1 MPADEPVDGSTN
13 DPLDEAS
20 AAYSAQVGDRMRAI
34 RRQRGYSLHDAER
47 VSGDEFKASVLGAYE
62 RGERAISVP
71 RLERLARL
79 YQVPVEQ
86 FLPAGRPAAADRRPS
101 PALVIDTSH
110 LARRVGEPFETLAR
124 FVRSIQIER
133 SEVASRLVRLR
144 ADDARAVAAI
154 VDSPVEQVAE
164 RLQALDI
171 MPRD

>member
-1 MPADEPVDGSTN
+1 
-13 DPLDEAS
+13 
-20 AAYSAQVGDRMRAI
+20 
-34 RRQRGYSLHDAER
+34 
-47 VSGDEFKASVLGAYE
+47 
-62 RGERAISVP
+62 
-71 RLERLARL
+71 
-79 YQVPVEQ
+79 
-86 FLPAGRPAAADRRPS
+86 
-101 PALVIDTSH
+101 LVIDTSH